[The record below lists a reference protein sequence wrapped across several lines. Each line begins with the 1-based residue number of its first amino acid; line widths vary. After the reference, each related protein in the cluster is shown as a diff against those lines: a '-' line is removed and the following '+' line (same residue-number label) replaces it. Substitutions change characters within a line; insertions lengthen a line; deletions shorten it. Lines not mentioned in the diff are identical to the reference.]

1 MKRCDAL
8 VAYCFSSPTTCSL
21 TKEGRCYKLMSG
33 ARVYRFQGSGTK
45 KSRYYKL
52 SMRLARVIMPTRQT
66 ALARRL
72 LPLLLVIGGKIQSG
86 RTKEAQHRAQYG
98 YGGRQRALCDPL
110 QKEEPRSSQGS
121 VQEARVGPSRLLGR
135 LVPAG
140 AGSHRRP
147 LVNAVLVLFNSADC
161 YERGRCVPAIV
172 GVRVAPAH
180 DEPRNELNST
190 ERESTSGRST
200 NSGSAHL
207 IRVFHD
213 IGRTVSLLFLLTTRR
228 PLVTQVEKGF
238 RTGI

>member
-1 MKRCDAL
+1 MFRLSNWRAWR
-8 VAYCFSSPTTCSL
+8 APT
-21 TKEGRCYKLMSG
+21 
-33 ARVYRFQGSGTK
+33 
-45 KSRYYKL
+45 
-52 SMRLARVIMPTRQT
+52 
-66 ALARRL
+66 
-72 LPLLLVIGGKIQSG
+72 
-86 RTKEAQHRAQYG
+86 QHRAQYG

-238 RTGI
+238 RSGRQNIVSSEQKTVSIVFRAELTAVDEPAACAAL